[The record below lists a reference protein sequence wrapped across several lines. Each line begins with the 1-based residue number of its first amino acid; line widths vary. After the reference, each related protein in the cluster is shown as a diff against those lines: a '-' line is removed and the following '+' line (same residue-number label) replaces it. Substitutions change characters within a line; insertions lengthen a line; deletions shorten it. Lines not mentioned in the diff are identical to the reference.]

1 MPRKLSRAKLQTLK
15 GKKSHTSRQGSK
27 SKRAP
32 VKEENDSSLTRGL
45 LVDIAKKYKNI
56 EKHSALA
63 TSPAHRSSMI
73 SEIQTLANALIR
85 TEKRMQ
91 QWRREHRDREKR
103 LKIIVTEQEEFI
115 GILEHKKAKLE
126 LKVMKTQRNGEQLH
140 HTLEQERVQN
150 QQQVETLQ
158 N

>member
-1 MPRKLSRAKLQTLK
+1 
-15 GKKSHTSRQGSK
+15 
-27 SKRAP
+27 
-32 VKEENDSSLTRGL
+32 
-45 LVDIAKKYKNI
+45 
-56 EKHSALA
+56 
-63 TSPAHRSSMI
+63 MI

-126 LKVMKTQRNGEQLH
+126 LKVMKAQRNGEQLH